1 MAVPVTSATP
11 RQPAAGIVVIGNEVL
26 SVKVEDRNTPALLH
40 GLNEAGIRVGE
51 VAIIADDE
59 ERIAEV
65 VAGFARRFDLVITT
79 GGVGPT
85 HDDCTWKSVARAF
98 GVPMVENPIVLAKM
112 ERRLGHAPTPEQ
124 RRLAWLPQGTELDEV
139 QGKWPLL
146 RLRNVYVLPG
156 VPSLVLS
163 RLPQICARWGG
174 QRPDLATAYWRC
186 DEFEVVPA
194 IDAVVAEFGDL
205 EIGSYPILEPD
216 DHKLRLTF
224 EGWDRTRVA
233 QAVTR
238 ATERIGKEQL
248 VRVEWRV
255 TVPAKA
261 EYTAAATLGDP

>member
-1 MAVPVTSATP
+1 MGHLPTTPVPP
-11 RQPAAGIVVIGNEVL
+11 RQPTAGIIVIGNEVL
-26 SVKVEDRNTPALLH
+26 SVKVEDRNTPALLQ

-59 ERIAEV
+59 ARIAEV
-65 VAGFARRFDLVITT
+65 VSGFAARFDLVITT

-98 GVPMVENPIVLAKM
+98 GVAMTENPMVLAKM
-112 ERRLGHAPTPEQ
+112 ERRLGRPPTPEQ
-124 RRLAWLPQGTELDEV
+124 RRLAWLPEGTELDET

-156 VPSLVLS
+156 VPSLVAS

-174 QRPDLATAYWRC
+174 QRPQLATSYWRC

-224 EGWDRTRVA
+224 EGWDRDRVDA
-233 QAVTR
+233 AVVR
-238 ATERIGKEQL
+238 ATERIGAEQL
-248 VRVEWRV
+248 VRVLWRGQ
-255 TVPAKA
+255 PAA
-261 EYTAAATLGDP
+261 LEAQ